1 MKGGE
6 KAMGPNE
13 RRMEIIETLCH
24 RRQDTMAN
32 LATEFGVSVRT
43 IKNDIDILSLN
54 HPIETIRGRYGGGVR
69 VMDGYYL
76 HKKYLKPEQVELLQR
91 LSIGLSEDD
100 LKVSKFEGVKL
111 PLSQRYRVRPEFCRN
126 SKTIE
131 RPKWTR
137 EQS

>member
-100 LKVSKFEGVKL
+100 LKVM
-111 PLSQRYRVRPEFCRN
+111 N
-126 SKTIE
+126 SIFKDFAL
-131 RPKWTR
+131 K
-137 EQS
+137 S